1 MKKTRFLFDS
11 PVTRDWMFYVF
22 LVFLAANLVN
32 GIQNVNSSGGIS
44 TSQFGIVSGLIDGAF
59 RVFLS
64 WFPIIPII
72 YGIRKQIRK
81 KTRGI
86 QEQIQEPE
94 MDKNDSESPNRK
106 RKIILVVTA
115 ILFAAILFSNGL
127 RETGTSDGDRFFEE
141 QKRISLI
148 TAEWNREAGSLVTL
162 IQEISDG
169 SIDVTEA
176 QETATDLQS
185 RLSPILMKLGAECSD
200 VPNESITGQG
210 EERAIQLSWKMLFVL
225 CEVTPQQY
233 AETLSI
239 YKAQIS
245 TTSTQQDIDYHVAQL
260 NALGERKIDAA
271 REALDAFAP
280 YASPAELEK
289 IEQMRALLGS

>member
-1 MKKTRFLFDS
+1 
-11 PVTRDWMFYVF
+11 
-22 LVFLAANLVN
+22 
-32 GIQNVNSSGGIS
+32 
-44 TSQFGIVSGLIDGAF
+44 
-59 RVFLS
+59 
-64 WFPIIPII
+64 
-72 YGIRKQIRK
+72 
-81 KTRGI
+81 
-86 QEQIQEPE
+86 
-94 MDKNDSESPNRK
+94 
-106 RKIILVVTA
+106 
-115 ILFAAILFSNGL
+115 
-127 RETGTSDGDRFFEE
+127 
-141 QKRISLI
+141 
-148 TAEWNREAGSLVTL
+148 
-162 IQEISDG
+162 
-169 SIDVTEA
+169 
-176 QETATDLQS
+176 
-185 RLSPILMKLGAECSD
+185 MKLGAECSD